1 MKKRT
6 IWGVGP
12 KIMAPGYFILF
23 ILSWMPVKISI
34 QGILN
39 IPGLYLIVLSLILIC
54 MGIIMLAMANMEI
67 KKAMETNQLV
77 TTGLFS
83 RIRNPMYAAHI
94 FFIMPGVCLLTN
106 NVITLLTILCTVIIF
121 YVFISKEEKDLEENF
136 GFEYINYKNSAG
148 RLLPKVFI
156 AKRKI

>member
-1 MKKRT
+1 M
-6 IWGVGP
+6 
-12 KIMAPGYFILF
+12 
-23 ILSWMPVKISI
+23 
-34 QGILN
+34 
-39 IPGLYLIVLSLILIC
+39 LSLILIC